1 MIVEQSV
8 HPKLDLQ
15 DDKHKQYDEVS
26 ENQCL
31 SIPQGFSDPVNPVP
45 AKMRDPGLPTPHIS
59 WEKYHE
65 MYKRSIENP
74 DAFFSELSKELLH
87 WFQPFGT
94 ISSGSFSEGDVAF
107 FHDGEINACY
117 NCVDRHALK
126 TPNKVAIIY
135 EPDDPNDEVLKL
147 TYGQLLREVSRLANL
162 YRSYGLKKGDTVA
175 IYLPMIPEAV
185 ISMLACAR
193 IGLVHNLIFSGFS
206 SDSLAERIQD
216 ASCRLLITSDEGKR
230 GGKSIQTKR
239 IADEALK
246 SCPTIEKVIVVQR
259 TGNPDVPMTP
269 ERDGWWHE
277 ELQKA
282 RPYCVPTPMH
292 PEDPLFLLYTSGSTG
307 KPKGVLHTTGGYLLG
322 TTATVKYIFDLHP
335 NDIFGCMADIGW
347 ITGHSYI
354 VYGPL
359 SNGVTTVLFESMPN
373 YPNGSRYWDLISKHK
388 ITQFYTAPTAIRALK
403 RLGDHLVEGYDLSSL
418 RVIGSVGE
426 PINPEAWAWYNEV
439 VGKGQCAV
447 VDTYWQTET
456 GSIIVTPL
464 PGATP
469 TKAGS
474 AALPFFGIDAVIL
487 DPHTGQELKGN
498 DVTGVL
504 AIRKPWPSM
513 ARTVYNDHQRYLNT
527 YMRVYPGYYFT
538 GDGATRD
545 KDGYIWI
552 RGRVDD
558 VINVSGHRLSTAEIE
573 AALNVHESVSESAV
587 VGINDEL
594 TGQAICC
601 FLTLKPEYVNEDEA
615 TIKKALVTQT
625 RKVIGPFATPK
636 KIIIVEELPKTRSGK
651 IVRRVLRKIIAGE
664 ADSLG
669 DLSTLADPSIVDE
682 LIAKVSSSA

>member
-1 MIVEQSV
+1 MIVEQSI
-8 HPKLDLQ
+8 HAKIDLD
-15 DDKHKQYDEVS
+15 DEKHRQYDEVS
-26 ENQCL
+26 EKQCL
-31 SIPQGFSDPVNPVP
+31 SVPDGFSEPVNPVP
-45 AKMRDPGLPTPHIS
+45 ITMRDPTYPTPHIS

-65 MYKRSIENP
+65 MYKRSIQDP
-74 DAFFSELSKELLH
+74 DGFFGEQARELLH
-87 WFQPFGT
+87 WFQPFET
-94 ISSGSFSEGDVAF
+94 VTSGSFAQGDVAF

-117 NCVDRHALK
+117 NCVDRHAI
-126 TPNKVAIIY
+126 TNPNKVAIIY
-135 EPDDPNDEVLKL
+135 EPDDPEDEVLKI
-147 TYGQLLREVSRLANL
+147 TYGQLSREVSRLANL
-162 YRSYGLKKGDTVA
+162 FRSYGLKKGDTVA

-193 IGLVHNLIFSGFS
+193 IGLVHNVVFAGFS
-206 SDSLAERIQD
+206 SASLSERIQD
-216 ASCRLLITSDEGKR
+216 ASCKLLITSDEGKR
-230 GGKSIQTKR
+230 GGKTIATKQ

-246 SCPTIEKVIVVQR
+246 TCPTVEKVLVVQR
-259 TGNPDVPMTP
+259 TGNPDVPMAAA
-269 ERDGWWHE
+269 RDGWWHE

-335 NDIFGCMADIGW
+335 DDIFGCMADVGW

-359 SNGVTTVLFESMPN
+359 SNGVTTVIFESIPTF
-373 YPNGSRYWDLISKHK
+373 PNGSRYWDLISKHK

-403 RLGDHLVEGYDLSSL
+403 RYGDHMVEGYDLSSL

-426 PINPEAWAWYNEV
+426 PINPEAWNWYNEV
-439 VGKGQCAV
+439 VGKRRCAV

-456 GSIIVTPL
+456 GSIIVSPL
-464 PGATP
+464 PGAIP

-474 AALPFFGIDAVIL
+474 ATLPFFGVDVVIL
-487 DPHTGQELKGN
+487 DPHTGKELQGN

-504 AIRKPWPSM
+504 AVRKAWPSI
-513 ARTVYNDHQRYLNT
+513 ARTVYNDHQRYLDT
-527 YMRVYPGYYFT
+527 YMRPYPGYYFT

-573 AALNVHESVSESAV
+573 SALNTYEAVGESAV
-587 VGINDEL
+587 VGITDEL

-601 FLTLKPEYVNEDEA
+601 FLTLKPDYLGQDEA
-615 TIKKALVTQT
+615 EIQKALVLQI
-625 RKVIGPFATPK
+625 RKTIGPFANPK
-636 KIIIVEELPKTRSGK
+636 KIYIVEDLPKTRSGK
-651 IVRRVLRKIIAGE
+651 IIRRVLRKIVAGE

-669 DLSTLADPSIVDE
+669 DLSTLSDPSVVDG
-682 LIAKVSSSA
+682 LIAKVAEKA